1 MATNTNY
8 LVQIIQYGSPGSQ
21 PTTSVTA
28 PIPEQVNFD
37 VAAEYTTIL
46 PQSMAKSNLLNGAAQ
61 MLGMKLAVQAM
72 TAQLWNGSTNG
83 NLSMNLE
90 FYTETDPQTDVRA
103 PILALM
109 KLATP
114 SIHST
119 GLLQSPGPQLDFAT
133 LGSLVQQVGS
143 NVTSSVSAIGTS
155 LGNVVKNLANVTTG
169 GTMSQAD
176 KDAMSANSTTTP
188 AAQSNNPN
196 MNTAAYWKNKVTN
209 LIQIKI
215 GNYLFFDNVIIERV
229 GNVFTSNFDPATGL
243 PHHVI
248 VNIQF
253 RPMFTLTQ
261 SDLDDI
267 FLGAPND
274 GTTTGNNTYGFK
286 IPDSVS
292 GVGGGNVFSSTGS
305 DQTPTVTYSKYQ
317 PSNST
322 IYGAFSS

>member
-1 MATNTNY
+1 MSMSTNTNY
-8 LVQIIQYGSPGSQ
+8 LVQIIQYGAPGSN

-28 PIPEQVNFD
+28 PIPEKVNFD
-37 VAAEYTTIL
+37 VAAEYTTVL
-46 PQSMAKSNLLNGAAQ
+46 PQSMAKSSLLNGAAQ

-90 FYTETDPQTDVRA
+90 FYTESDPLTDVRA
-103 PILALM
+103 PIVSLM

-114 SIHST
+114 LIHET
-119 GLLQSPGPQLDFAT
+119 GLMQSPGPQLDFAT
-133 LGSLVQQVGS
+133 LGSLVSQTAT
-143 NVTSSVSAIGTS
+143 NVATSVSTF
-155 LGNVVKNLANVTTG
+155 GNSVASVVKNLANVSG

-176 KDAMSANSTTTP
+176 KDTTSVNSTTAPSAT
-188 AAQSNNPN
+188 SNNPN

-209 LIQIKI
+209 LIQIKV

-229 GNVFTSNFDPATGL
+229 GNVFTSNFDAQTGL

-261 SDLDDI
+261 GDLDNI
-267 FLGAPND
+267 FLGND
-274 GTTTGNNTYGFK
+274 TTTGVNSYGFTIPTSVAATGGTNVYSSATSPTAVSSIPTPLNTTQNTYNFTA
-286 IPDSVS
+286 S
-292 GVGGGNVFSSTGS
+292 
-305 DQTPTVTYSKYQ
+305 
-317 PSNST
+317 
-322 IYGAFSS
+322 